1 LPDVYRVAGACRLD
15 LVTAPPADVGATPGA
30 KVLVVEDS
38 PDISHVLRLL
48 LSRAGY
54 AVHSVA
60 DGEAAIRELDQLR
73 PHVAII
79 DVQLPGMS
87 GLELC
92 RAVRE
97 GAAEPPLIMLLTA
110 RASEHDAEVGRLA
123 GADAYVTKPFNNQE
137 LLLRLEGLLRGR

>member
-1 LPDVYRVAGACRLD
+1 M
-15 LVTAPPADVGATPGA
+15 TAPQADVGTTAGQAEPAT
-30 KVLVVEDS
+30 VLVVEDS

-54 AVHSVA
+54 TVHSVA
-60 DGEAAIRELDQLR
+60 DGEAAIRELGQLR

-87 GLELC
+87 GLDLC
-92 RAVRE
+92 RALRE
-97 GAAEPPLIMLLTA
+97 HTPEPPLIMLLTA
-110 RASEHDAEVGRLA
+110 RAGEHDAEAGRLA

-137 LLLRLEGLLRGR
+137 LLSRLEILLKGG